1 MLLALCTKRFSIN
14 RIFRLLTE
22 KEIQVMSSQ
31 NRRHVLRKNFFNQRH
46 FVHVGAKNSGGDF
59 NVNIWAKY
67 NVFVLSSEADLTS
80 RNQNSSIFS

>member
-1 MLLALCTKRFSIN
+1 MLLALYTKRFSIN

-31 NRRHVLRKNFFNQRH
+31 NRSARSEEKLLQPKAFRARRGEKLRRGFQRQH
-46 FVHVGAKNSGGDF
+46 M
-59 NVNIWAKY
+59 AKY